1 MRGTGSGPTSGPPKT
16 EFIAKRDAMQ
26 LRLQNVAI
34 AHYIDTMDATR
45 LPVFVTCADLMMLPA
60 TDGSTR
66 ILPRATGSA
75 TYRCYKRVR

>member
-1 MRGTGSGPTSGPPKT
+1 M

-34 AHYIDTMDATR
+34 ASYIDTMDATR
-45 LPVFVTCADLMMLPA
+45 LPVFVSCADVMMLPA

-66 ILPRATGSA
+66 VRPCPTGTA
-75 TYRCYKRVR
+75 NARFNKRVR